1 MLGSIPT
8 TAPPLL
14 PCHAAI
20 MQAASAAYEKDADRF
35 LTIARSFQC
44 REVAPL

>member
-1 MLGSIPT
+1 
-8 TAPPLL
+8 
-14 PCHAAI
+14 